1 MTKESRGYLIG
12 KIMGKAQCAETSL
25 QLIIKYN
32 GLNDSTK
39 VELKYLEKLLK
50 EIHDNADKI
59 EL

>member
-12 KIMGKAQCAETSL
+12 KIMGKAQCVETSL

-50 EIHDNADKI
+50 EIHDTADKI

>member
-1 MTKESRGYLIG
+1 
-12 KIMGKAQCAETSL
+12 MGKAQCTETSL
-25 QLIIKYN
+25 QFIIKYN